1 MTERKKEM
9 DYTIRRITKD
19 DKAVFIEMSREFYSS
34 EAVLNSIDD
43 SFHFNTFDELM
54 RSDVYLECFI
64 FETDK
69 GEIAGYA
76 LLDKMFSHE
85 VGGML
90 VWVEELYVRPG
101 FQGHGIG
108 NSFFAYLEKN
118 VPAARYRLETEPE
131 NEGARA
137 LYRRK
142 GFRELE
148 YLQMVKD
155 ICEK

>member
-1 MTERKKEM
+1 MNYSIRKILPS
-9 DYTIRRITKD
+9 DKD
-19 DKAVFIEMSREFYSS
+19 EFIKMSREFYSS
-34 EAVLNSIDD
+34 DAVLNNVDD
-43 SFHFNTFDELM
+43 SFHFSTFDELM
-54 RSDVYLECFI
+54 RSDVYLECYI

-90 VWVEELYVRPG
+90 VWVEELYVREA
-101 FQGHGIG
+101 FQNNGIG
-108 NSFFAYLEKN
+108 SAFFAFLEKN
-118 VPAARYRLETEPE
+118 IPAARYRLETEPE

-137 LYRRK
+137 LYKRK
-142 GFRELE
+142 GFKNLE

-155 ICEK
+155 V

>member
-1 MTERKKEM
+1 MTERKTEM
-9 DYTIRRITKD
+9 DYIIRKITQD
-19 DKAVFIEMSREFYSS
+19 DKSVFIEMSREFYSS
-34 EAVLNSIDD
+34 SAVLNNIDD
-43 SFHFNTFDELM
+43 AFHFNTFEELM
-54 RSDVYLECFI
+54 RSDVYLECYI

-85 VGGML
+85 VGGIL
-90 VWVEELYVRPG
+90 VWVEELYVRPD
-101 FQGHGIG
+101 FQGRGIG
-108 NSFFAYLEKN
+108 GAFFAYLEKN

-137 LYRRK
+137 LYKRK
-142 GFRELE
+142 GYRELE

-155 ICEK
+155 

>member
-1 MTERKKEM
+1 MNYITRKIKPS
-9 DYTIRRITKD
+9 DKD
-19 DKAVFIEMSREFYSS
+19 VFIEMSREFYAGN
-34 EAVLNSIDD
+34 AVLHNIDD
-43 SFHFNTFDELM
+43 SFHFNTFNELM
-54 RSDVYLECFI
+54 RSDVYLECYI

-90 VWVEELYVRPG
+90 VWVEELYVRSA

-108 NSFFAYLEKN
+108 TAFFKYLYEN

-131 NEGARA
+131 NSRARV
-137 LYRRK
+137 LYERK
-142 GFRELE
+142 GFKNLE
-148 YLQMVKD
+148 YLQMYRDV
-155 ICEK
+155 E

>member
-1 MTERKKEM
+1 MIRKLTKADEQLYMAMTE
-9 DYTIRRITKD
+9 
-19 DKAVFIEMSREFYSS
+19 EFYNS
-34 EAVLNSIDD
+34 EAVLHAIPEENRRAC
-43 SFHFNTFDELM
+43 FEELM
-54 RSDVYLECFI
+54 RSDVYLECYI

-85 VGGML
+85 VGGIL
-90 VWVEELYVRPG
+90 VWVEELYVRPD

-108 NSFFAYLEKN
+108 GAFFAYLEKN

-137 LYRRK
+137 LYKRK
-142 GFRELE
+142 GYRELG

-155 ICEK
+155 

>member
-1 MTERKKEM
+1 MTERKTEM
-9 DYTIRRITKD
+9 DYIIRKITQD
-19 DKAVFIEMSREFYSS
+19 DKSVFIEMSREFYSS
-34 EAVLNSIDD
+34 SAVLNNINDA
-43 SFHFNTFDELM
+43 FHFNTFEELM
-54 RSDVYLECFI
+54 RSDVYLECYI

-85 VGGML
+85 VGGIL
-90 VWVEELYVRPG
+90 VWVEELYVRPD

-108 NSFFAYLEKN
+108 GAFFAYLEKN

-137 LYRRK
+137 LYKRK
-142 GFRELE
+142 GYRELE

-155 ICEK
+155 

>member
-1 MTERKKEM
+1 MNYAIRKIKPS
-9 DYTIRRITKD
+9 DKD
-19 DKAVFIEMSREFYSS
+19 VFIEMSREFYNSD
-34 EAVLNSIDD
+34 AVLYNIDD
-43 SFHFNTFDELM
+43 SFHFRTFDELM
-54 RSDVYLECFI
+54 RSDVYLECYI
-64 FETDK
+64 FEADK

-90 VWVEELYVRPG
+90 VWVEELYVRKA
-101 FQGHGIG
+101 FQNNGIG
-108 NSFFAYLEKN
+108 SAFFAFLEKN

-137 LYRRK
+137 LYKRK
-142 GFRELE
+142 GFKSLE

-155 ICEK
+155 V

>member
-1 MTERKKEM
+1 MTERKTGM
-9 DYTIRRITKD
+9 DYIIRKITQD
-19 DKAVFIEMSREFYSS
+19 DKSVFIEMSREFYSS
-34 EAVLNSIDD
+34 SAVLNNINDA
-43 SFHFNTFDELM
+43 FHFNTFEELM
-54 RSDVYLECFI
+54 RSDVYLECYI

-85 VGGML
+85 VGGIL
-90 VWVEELYVRPG
+90 VWVEELYVRPD

-108 NSFFAYLEKN
+108 GAFFTYLEKN

-137 LYRRK
+137 LYKRK
-142 GFRELE
+142 GYRELE

-155 ICEK
+155 

>member
-1 MTERKKEM
+1 MNHKIRK
-9 DYTIRRITKD
+9 ITQS

-34 EAVLNSIDD
+34 DAVLNNIDD

-54 RSDVYLECFI
+54 RSQVYLECFI

-90 VWVEELYVRPG
+90 VWVEELYVREP
-101 FQGHGIG
+101 FQGNGIG
-108 NSFFAYLEKN
+108 SSFFAFLEKN

-137 LYRRK
+137 LYKRK
-142 GFRELE
+142 GFKNLE
-148 YLQMVKD
+148 YLQMIKD
-155 ICEK
+155 V

>member
-1 MTERKKEM
+1 MN
-9 DYTIRRITKD
+9 YTIRKIKPPDKD
-19 DKAVFIEMSREFYSS
+19 VFIEMGREFYNSD
-34 EAVLNSIDD
+34 AVLYNIDD

-54 RSDVYLECFI
+54 RSDVYLECYI

-90 VWVEELYVRPG
+90 VWVEELYVRSA

-108 NSFFAYLEKN
+108 TDFFKYLYEN

-131 NEGARA
+131 NSRARA
-137 LYRRK
+137 LYERK
-142 GFRELE
+142 GFKNLE
-148 YLQMVKD
+148 YLQMYRDGELMKKG
-155 ICEK
+155 E

>member
-1 MTERKKEM
+1 MTERKTEM
-9 DYTIRRITKD
+9 DYIIRKITQD
-19 DKAVFIEMSREFYSS
+19 DKRVFIEMSREFYGSS
-34 EAVLNSIDD
+34 AVLNNIDD
-43 SFHFNTFDELM
+43 AFHFNTFEELM
-54 RSDVYLECFI
+54 RSDVYLECYI

-85 VGGML
+85 VGGIL
-90 VWVEELYVRPG
+90 VWVEELYVRPD
-101 FQGHGIG
+101 FQGHGLG
-108 NSFFAYLEKN
+108 GAFFVYLEKN

-137 LYRRK
+137 LYKRK
-142 GFRELE
+142 GYRELG

-155 ICEK
+155 